1 MLFMG
6 VHLGL
11 IATNC

>member
-1 MLFMG
+1 MVAHS

-11 IATNC
+11 IMT